1 MRRTPVRRCAIVALV
16 TLVALAGCGPAH
28 AATEQHTPPAP
39 SAAPMASGAAATAP
53 GASAASLASTEAGIN
68 PALAVVEPVPP
79 RTTTAPTITADPDGP
94 HCLICPAVQADP
106 ARPVVVHA
114 AGKPAPVVSSVK
126 TSDPVIFITI
136 DDGEQWNEDAAQLLE
151 WARVPVTLF
160 LTETY
165 IADKISSMRRLV
177 DAGAWVEPH
186 TTTHP
191 NLLRGKNSDT
201 EICGP
206 LDRYETQFSRRGTLF
221 RPPYGNQNTTTQ
233 NVAGACGMHAVVLW
247 RASMNYG
254 ALATQ
259 GGELRAGDI
268 VLMHF
273 RPDLADN
280 LVELFRI
287 VNEKGLR
294 VGRLEC
300 YVGGDPRCGEPWR

>member
-1 MRRTPVRRCAIVALV
+1 MVA
-16 TLVALAGCGPAH
+16 LVALAGCGPAH
-28 AATEQHTPPAP
+28 AATEQHAPPAT
-39 SAAPMASGAAATAP
+39 SAAPADAPPATSAAAGAAGAATD
-53 GASAASLASTEAGIN
+53 TVIT
-68 PALAVVEPVPP
+68 PAIAVVDPLPP
-79 RTTTAPTITADPDGP
+79 RTTTVPAVAADPGGP
-94 HCLICPAVQADP
+94 RCVFCPAVQADP
-106 ARPVVVHA
+106 AQPVVGHA
-114 AGKPAPVVSSVK
+114 AGKPAPVLSSVK

-191 NLLRGKNSDT
+191 NLLRGKNGDT

-206 LDRYETQFSRRGTLF
+206 LDRYETQFGRRGTLF

>member
-1 MRRTPVRRCAIVALV
+1 MRRTPVRRCAIVA
-16 TLVALAGCGPAH
+16 LVALAGCGPAH
-28 AATEQHTPPAP
+28 AATEQPAPPAASAAP
-39 SAAPMASGAAATAP
+39 SASVASGTAGTP
-53 GASAASLASTEAGIN
+53 TDTVIA

-79 RTTTAPTITADPDGP
+79 RTTTAPPVTADPDAP

-106 ARPVVVHA
+106 PQPVVVHA
-114 AGKPAPVVSSVK
+114 AGKPAPVLSSVK

-165 IADKISSMRRLV
+165 IADKIGSMRRLV

-191 NLLRGKNSDT
+191 NLLRGKNGDT

-206 LDRYETQFSRRGTLF
+206 LDRYETQFGRRGTLF

-280 LVELFRI
+280 LLELFRI